1 MFVSPVLIH
10 IFNQL
15 SGRSFP
21 SYAILACVA
30 WRFWLGE
37 LSDKGG
43 RGQRN
48 REEIGAGATFSCVEL
63 ALKGLTSAGKALL
76 YAGFPWSLTNGHAV
90 LMSPSKGEMAIHGC
104 HCPHDMA
111 DIYML
116 R

>member
-1 MFVSPVLIH
+1 MQDREGIVFERTRDTDQRIHEPCVFVSPGLIH

-15 SGRSFP
+15 SGGSFP

-48 REEIGAGATFSCVEL
+48 REEIGAGAF
-63 ALKGLTSAGKALL
+63 
-76 YAGFPWSLTNGHAV
+76 F
-90 LMSPSKGEMAIHGC
+90 
-104 HCPHDMA
+104 
-111 DIYML
+111 
-116 R
+116 

>member
-1 MFVSPVLIH
+1 MIRLPRTCRGITAVRFAANSPH
-10 IFNQL
+10 M
-15 SGRSFP
+15 
-21 SYAILACVA
+21 C
-30 WRFWLGE
+30 
-37 LSDKGG
+37 
-43 RGQRN
+43 
-48 REEIGAGATFSCVEL
+48 CVEL

-76 YAGFPWSLTNGHAV
+76 YTGFPWSLTDGHAV